1 MQGLAAAL
9 AASLVPTPVG
19 AQQRVPLYVSC
30 RMDAEGKA
38 SAAMF
43 SVDGKELFS
52 TILPSRGHDATTRPA
67 SPEIVVFARR
77 PGNWFAVIDAGSG
90 KLITTVLSA
99 KTRHF
104 YGHGVFTPDGRLL
117 YATENDILTG
127 SGLLGIYDASDSY
140 RRIGEISS
148 RGIGPHDI
156 AFLSDGKTL
165 VIANGGLRTSP
176 ETGREILNPDDIKP
190 NVALI
195 APAHDHTLATLELDR
210 QFRALSIRHMAIAGD
225 RTVAFGCQYQGDPN
239 DLPPLV
245 GTVSPDGKI
254 ALLDMPEMELMG
266 MSNYVGSLS
275 LDKSEDIIAATSPQ
289 GGSVALWNRRSGE
302 FLSRERMSDVCGVAA
317 LPGRHDF
324 LLTSGNDGVRSLV
337 EGAETLARIS
347 DDRLQNWIWDNHLL
361 PVDLSPLPL
370 RGRGLG

>member
-1 MQGLAAAL
+1 MVIDRRQIVQGLAAAL
-9 AASLVPTPVG
+9 AASLVPGKAG
-19 AQQRVPLYVSC
+19 AKQRVPLYVSC

-43 SVDGKELFS
+43 SVDGNEIFS
-52 TILPSRGHDATTRPA
+52 TILPSRGHDATARPA
-67 SPEIVVFARR
+67 SAEIVVFARR

-90 KLITTVLSA
+90 RLVTTVLSA
-99 KTRHF
+99 RTRHF
-104 YGHGVFTPDGRLL
+104 YGHGVFTSDGRLL
-117 YATENDILTG
+117 YATENDIPTG
-127 SGLLGIYDASDSY
+127 NGLLGIYDASDSY
-140 RRIGEISS
+140 RRVGEISS

-156 AFLSDGKTL
+156 AFLPDGKTL
-165 VIANGGLRTSP
+165 VVANGGLRTSP

-190 NVALI
+190 NIALI
-195 APAHDHTLATLELDR
+195 EAARDRTLAALELDR
-210 QFRALSIRHMAIAGD
+210 QFRALSIRHMAVARD

-245 GTVSPDGKI
+245 GTASPDGKI
-254 ALLDMPEMELMG
+254 ALLAMPEMELMG

-317 LPGRHDF
+317 LPDRHDF

-361 PVDLSPLPL
+361 PVDV
-370 RGRGLG
+370 

>member
-1 MQGLAAAL
+1 MVIDRRQIVQGLAAAL
-9 AASLVPTPVG
+9 VASLVPG
-19 AQQRVPLYVSC
+19 QAAAKQRVPLYVSC

-43 SVDGKELFS
+43 SLDGKELFS
-52 TILPSRGHDATTRPA
+52 TVLPSRGHDATARPA

-77 PGNWFAVIDAGSG
+77 PGNWFAVIDAAQGR
-90 KLITTVLSA
+90 LVTTVLSA
-99 KTRHF
+99 KARHF
-104 YGHGVFTPDGRLL
+104 YGHGVFAADGRLL
-117 YATENDILTG
+117 YATENDMLTG
-127 SGLLGIYDASDSY
+127 NGILGIYDASDSY

-156 AFLSDGKTL
+156 AFLPDGKTL

-176 ETGREILNPDDIKP
+176 ETGREVLNRDDMKP
-190 NVALI
+190 NVALVE
-195 APAHDHTLATLELDR
+195 AAHDQTLATLELGEPL
-210 QFRALSIRHMAIAGD
+210 RALSIRHMAIAQD

-245 GTVSPDGKI
+245 GTVSPDGKV

-275 LDKSEDIIAATSPQ
+275 LDKTEDIIAATSPQ

-317 LPGRHDF
+317 LPDRHDF

-337 EGAETLARIS
+337 EGAEALSRIS

-361 PVDLSPLPL
+361 PVDV
-370 RGRGLG
+370 